1 MIKNINRFAINKNVF
16 IFISFIPLHF
26 SSNGQTFTGN
36 NIYISGTSGS
46 SSIYQNTGNDTSGIT
61 INPAQ
66 TFISTRTNSGGSY
79 TTSSFVETDT
89 TGVNIGA
96 SGTVDLFVGAVDPTT
111 GSINGTNGMSISS
124 TNTRMYS
131 IGSGSSTYAAWVS
144 SPTSA
149 SGNGFLADST
159 GTYLQS
165 ATDLVLTGT
174 AITLTGTTN
183 INTTGN
189 YSTSLGSSGSG
200 SVTMTSGSNSIAL
213 NNTLLEITAPTTIV
227 GTTNINTT
235 GNFSTSLG
243 SSGSGS
249 VTITSGSNSIALSNT
264 LLAITTPTTIVGA
277 TNINTTGAA
286 STSVGN
292 TSGAVAIIGSTVSL
306 GTNSGSAVILGN
318 SSADST
324 VSLNGN
330 RLQNIGTGVSGTD
343 AVNLNQVNSLMSST
357 TSQITSLQNQAN
369 INKGGISSVSAM
381 TNIPSLSA
389 SQKNNFGVGIG
400 SFQGASAIA
409 FGGNFRIKD
418 NLVGK
423 ISASLSSGNYV
434 TGAGLSFGW

>member
-1 MIKNINRFAINKNVF
+1 MKNINHFAINKNAV
-16 IFISFIPLHF
+16 ILISFISLHF
-26 SSNGQTFTGN
+26 SSNGQTLTGD

-46 SSIYQNTGNDTSGIT
+46 SSIYQNTGNDTSGIS
-61 INPAQ
+61 INPAA
-66 TFISTRTNSGGSY
+66 TYISTRTNSGGSY

-144 SPTSA
+144 SPTAA

-159 GTYLQS
+159 GTYLHS

-174 AITLTGTTN
+174 AISLT
-183 INTTGN
+183 
-189 YSTSLGSSGSG
+189 
-200 SVTMTSGSNSIAL
+200 
-213 NNTLLEITAPTTIV
+213 
-227 GTTNINTT
+227 
-235 GNFSTSLG
+235 
-243 SSGSGS
+243 
-249 VTITSGSNSIALSNT
+249 
-264 LLAITTPTTIVGA
+264 GA
-277 TNINTTGAA
+277 TNINTTG
-286 STSVGN
+286 SYNTSVGN
-292 TSGAVAIIGSTVSL
+292 TIGIVTIVGSAVNV
-306 GTNSGSAVILGN
+306 GTNSGSSVTLG
-318 SSADST
+318 SSTGNST

-330 RLQNIGTGVSGTD
+330 RLKNVGTGVSGTD

-369 INKGGISSVSAM
+369 ANKSGISGVSAIA
-381 TNIPSLSA
+381 NIPSLSA

-400 SFQGASAIA
+400 TFQGSSAIA

-423 ISASLSSGNYV
+423 ISASMSSGNYV
-434 TGAGLSFGW
+434 TGAGLSYGW